1 MTGKMFDEEALV
13 FELDIQ
19 DLDKPNPYKENVN
32 EIIDNYLQNIK
43 NLLEKQ
49 SKTNW
54 VPERKKTFC
63 ICKTHDASFFWV
75 LLYRKHR
82 VIRTV
87 LTLLQYSTLFKPQPH
102 LNLMLISLS
111 LLWYYLLKSF

>member
-19 DLDKPNPYKENVN
+19 DLNKPNPYKENVN

-49 SKTNW
+49 SKKN
-54 VPERKKTFC
+54 
-63 ICKTHDASFFWV
+63 
-75 LLYRKHR
+75 
-82 VIRTV
+82 
-87 LTLLQYSTLFKPQPH
+87 
-102 LNLMLISLS
+102 
-111 LLWYYLLKSF
+111 